1 MIISRT
7 PLRVSLFGGGSDLPE
22 FYEQQ
27 TGKVLSFAINKYIYI
42 ASHNEF
48 DGKYRLSYSRS
59 EEVQQLPEISHP
71 IFRHTLIEMKIN
83 NGIEIGSFADIPSKG
98 SGLGSSSA
106 FTVGLI
112 ANLLRVKG
120 LEMNQEQI
128 AAKAFHI
135 ERNLIGDTVGQ
146 QDHYGTAIGGVKK
159 IVFSPSGKVEIERVQ
174 SSNKTI
180 KDFQGL
186 TRLVYTGIQRN
197 ASEILR
203 EQGFKTQNSNEIFA
217 TICDLRDLV
226 DPGLSAL
233 EKEDFILV
241 GKYLNLSW
249 EIKKRVSE
257 KVTYEQIDLIHQNLI
272 DSGIWGAKLLG
283 AGGGGFFIGV
293 GEEKAWERFQVKH
306 PNTKV
311 YEFNIDHEGVT
322 SFEI

>member
-27 TGKVLSFAINKYIYI
+27 LGKVLSFAINKYIYI

-59 EEVQQLPEISHP
+59 EEVEELREISHP
-71 IFRHTLIEMKIN
+71 IFRHSLIELKISD
-83 NGIEIGSFADIPSKG
+83 GIEIGSFADIPSKG

-120 LEMNQEQI
+120 LEMNQEEI
-128 AAKAFHI
+128 AAKAYHI
-135 ERNLIGDTVGQ
+135 ERNLIGDIVGK

-159 IVFSPSGKVEIERVQ
+159 IVFSPKGKVEIENVLVN
-174 SSNKTI
+174 NKAL
-180 KDFQGL
+180 KDFQRF

-197 ASEILR
+197 ASEVLR
-203 EQGFKTQNSNEIFA
+203 EQGFKTQNSADVFA
-217 TICDLRDLV
+217 SICDLRDLV
-226 DPGLSAL
+226 DPGLNAL
-233 EKEDFILV
+233 EKEDFVLV
-241 GKYLNLSW
+241 GNYLNQSW
-249 EIKKRVSE
+249 EIKKKVSE
-257 KVTYEQIDLIHQNLI
+257 KVTYEPIDMIYKNLI

-283 AGGGGFFIGV
+283 AGGGGFFIGI
-293 GEEKAWERFQVKH
+293 GEDKAWERFQVKN

-311 YEFNIDHEGVT
+311 FGFNIDHEGVT
-322 SFEI
+322 SFEL